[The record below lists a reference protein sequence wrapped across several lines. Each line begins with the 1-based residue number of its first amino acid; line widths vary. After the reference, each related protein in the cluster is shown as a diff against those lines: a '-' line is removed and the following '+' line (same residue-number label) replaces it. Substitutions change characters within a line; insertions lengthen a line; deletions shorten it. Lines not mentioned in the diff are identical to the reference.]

1 MSTAIIPVM
10 GIFGL
15 FVLIILIHVF
25 KEILEKDEEKK
36 KKLAIF
42 TVGFISIWICLLIII
57 SLSLGD

>member
-1 MSTAIIPVM
+1 MSTVIIPVM